1 MKTNNPDLQNYFN
14 KSENQFSPASEIQAN
29 NKVKVLG
36 IVWDTKS
43 HRLVF
48 SFENLIESFNNIIPA
63 KRNTLSLIDKFYD
76 PIGLIQPIIINLKL
90 LFQKV
95 CITHADWDLEIS
107 EQLKISLILLLNLL
121 RH

>member
-107 EQLKISLILLLNLL
+107 EQLKISLILLLHLL